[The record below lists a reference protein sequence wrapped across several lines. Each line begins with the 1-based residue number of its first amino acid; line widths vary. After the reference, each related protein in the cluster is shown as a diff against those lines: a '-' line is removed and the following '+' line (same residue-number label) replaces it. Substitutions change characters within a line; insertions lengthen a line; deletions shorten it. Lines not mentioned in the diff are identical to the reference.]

1 VRRPAAGGPRRA
13 AQRIG
18 GGLLGAAIAVARAES
33 LDVLRQQTLPCRA
46 AGMD

>member
-18 GGLLGAAIAVARAES
+18 GGLLAAAIAVARAPNPWTFS
-33 LDVLRQQTLPCRA
+33 GSKHCLA
-46 AGMD
+46 ARPA